1 MKVYNEAVTMKDTC
15 VVYGTFD
22 GVHRG
27 HVKVIEKAVE
37 TTKVKGLQT
46 VVLSK
51 SSEKDYLTNER
62 EKEYFFEKIEGV
74 DAMVSL
80 DAEDLLEIAL
90 HELGAKVVVVGEN
103 HKNLEAVREQCAEA
117 RAEVVVCEAEEEAGE
132 VITTEMVRKAFEDSD
147 FETVTK
153 LCGHPYVMIGEVQH
167 GKALGRTVG
176 MPTANIGSDDGKLKP
191 PSGVYATS
199 VYVDGELY
207 KAMTNIGKR
216 PSVDD
221 YDYLTIEAFIL
232 DFSKNIYGMEVVL
245 EVFKFVRGVQ
255 KFDSLEDVQKQVQKD
270 IEKVREVVSA

>member
-27 HVKVIEKAVE
+27 HIKVIEKAVE
-37 TTKVKGLQT
+37 TAKAKGLQT

-51 SSEKDYLTNER
+51 ISEKDYLTNER
-62 EKEYFFEKIEGV
+62 EKRYFFEKIEGV
-74 DAMVSL
+74 DAMVSSN
-80 DAEDLLEIAL
+80 AEDLLETAL
-90 HELGAKVVVVGEN
+90 YELGAKVVVAGADHEE
-103 HKNLEAVREQCAEA
+103 LEKVQAKCAETG
-117 RAEVVVCEAEEEAGE
+117 AEVVVCETEKEAGE

-147 FETVTK
+147 FEMVTK

-255 KFDSLEDVQKQVQKD
+255 KFDSLEEVQKQVQKD

>member
-1 MKVYNEAVTMKDTC
+1 MKVYSEAVTMKDTC

-37 TTKVKGLQT
+37 TAKEKGLQA

-51 SSEKDYLTNER
+51 ISEKDYLTNER
-62 EKEYFFEKIEGV
+62 EKEYFFGKIEGV
-74 DAMVSL
+74 DAMVSS
-80 DAEDLLEIAL
+80 DAEDLLETAL
-90 HELGAKVVVVGEN
+90 QELGAKVIVVGEN
-103 HKNLEAVREQCAEA
+103 HKDLEAVQTKCSEA
-117 RAEVVVCEAEEEAGE
+117 GAEVIVCETEKEAGE
-132 VITTEMVRKAFEDSD
+132 VLTTEMVRKAFEDSD

-245 EVFKFVRGVQ
+245 EVFKFVRGVK

-270 IEKVREVVSA
+270 IEKVREVAIA